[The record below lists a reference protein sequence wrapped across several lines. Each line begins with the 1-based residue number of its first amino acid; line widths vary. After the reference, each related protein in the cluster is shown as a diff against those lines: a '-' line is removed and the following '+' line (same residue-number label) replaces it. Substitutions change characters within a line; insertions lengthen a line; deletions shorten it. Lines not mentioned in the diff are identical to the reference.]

1 MVKDAR
7 WSSPKTGWRYAN
19 RTTKPSHRLG
29 IEDSGAVN
37 ATKSECSALP
47 QNGTEND
54 EPECKKKR

>member
-7 WSSPKTGWRYAN
+7 WSGPRTGWRYAN
-19 RTTKPSHRLG
+19 QWPRTDDESGL
-29 IEDSGAVN
+29 EASGAVN

-54 EPECKKKR
+54 EPERQKHR